1 MLWALLYSKLGDYK
15 FDMGPTFL
23 NMLYI
28 VEEIFGLTGRRLK
41 DYVELHDLNPMY
53 ELIFH
58 NKKLKKMTRN
68 TKEMIRQ
75 IKEAFPGNQGGYEKY
90 LVDMKRK
97 LEKLAPV

>member
-1 MLWALLYSKLGDYK
+1 MTKKRIAIIGAGPGGLATAMLLGTKGYDVTIYEKQPYVGGRTSEIKLGEYK

-28 VEEIFGLTGRRLK
+28 VEEIFELTGRRLK

-58 NKKLKKMTRN
+58 DKN
-68 TKEMIRQ
+68 
-75 IKEAFPGNQGGYEKY
+75 
-90 LVDMKRK
+90 
-97 LEKLAPV
+97 